1 MKSIKSFVAGLIVG
15 IMLLSAFTVF
25 ADNKNIEAFY
35 NNIKLAIDGKAVELK
50 DTKGKAI
57 EPFIYEGTTYLPVRA
72 IAEALGM
79 EVKFNE
85 TTNTVELDNK
95 KEVNNVVLSDTNT
108 TGTIT
113 DWKTTYEEYLMVQ
126 TRLDNSKY
134 IYPKSIAK
142 QFNLVNGK
150 EILPQNS
157 ILKVAINEDT
167 ETVDFIL
174 REIGNTEITVLAN
187 ISTNNDAGTY
197 LIPYDEYQN
206 NILPK
211 LIEAVKA
218 Q

>member
-15 IMLLSAFTVF
+15 IMLLSTFTVF

-50 DTKGKAI
+50 DVKGNAI

-79 EVKFNE
+79 EAKFNE
-85 TTNTVELDNK
+85 TTNTVELSKK
-95 KEVNNVVLSDTNT
+95 KEDTAVRWSDSLT
-108 TGTIT
+108 TGTIS
-113 DWKTTYEEYLMVQ
+113 DWKTTYEDYLIVQ
-126 TRLDNSKY
+126 TRLDNSRY
-134 IYPKSIAK
+134 IYPGSIAK
-142 QFNLVNGK
+142 QFNLKEGK
-150 EILPQNS
+150 DILPKHS
-157 ILKVAINEDT
+157 LLKVVINEDA

-174 REIGNTEITVLAN
+174 QNSDDTETVILKDFP
-187 ISTNNDAGTY
+187 TQNDAGTY

-211 LIEAVKA
+211 LLEAVKP